1 MIDLGPNL
9 APAIKRPYLW
19 LRKKESPMTKS
30 KKHSPQQSETESILS
45 QVPQDKMALFVQE
58 LGELMRQKKQAS
70 SGKMNSTQD
79 DE

>member
-9 APAIKRPYLW
+9 APTIKRPYLW
-19 LRKKESPMTKS
+19 LRKKESPITKS
-30 KKHSPQQSETESILS
+30 KKHSPQQNETESILS

>member
-30 KKHSPQQSETESILS
+30 KKHSPQQNETESILS
-45 QVPQDKMALFVQE
+45 QVPQDKMALFVKE
-58 LGELMRQKKQAS
+58 MGELMRQKKAAS
-70 SGKMNSTQD
+70 SDKMNSTQD

>member
-1 MIDLGPNL
+1 
-9 APAIKRPYLW
+9 
-19 LRKKESPMTKS
+19 MTKS
-30 KKHSPQQSETESILS
+30 KKHSTQQSETESILS

>member
-30 KKHSPQQSETESILS
+30 KKHSPQQSEKE
-45 QVPQDKMALFVQE
+45 E
-58 LGELMRQKKQAS
+58 LDLVAMLLKKRMRQQGILRQNEFN
-70 SGKMNSTQD
+70 SG
-79 DE
+79 

>member
-9 APAIKRPYLW
+9 APTIKRPYLW

-30 KKHSPQQSETESILS
+30 KKHSPQQNETESILN
-45 QVPQDKMALFVQE
+45 QLPQDKMALFVQE

>member
-9 APAIKRPYLW
+9 APTIKRPYLW

-30 KKHSPQQSETESILS
+30 KKHSPQQNETESILN

>member
-9 APAIKRPYLW
+9 APTIKRPYLW

-30 KKHSPQQSETESILS
+30 KKHSPQQNETESILS